1 MITTDFLL
9 DALPTGQDLESTEEM
24 LPKVALTNIISK
36 DPNIETD
43 RFINYLNEFYYRSQS
58 INQEYL
64 NRIKYKKPI
73 FPAEALTTLENFLLA
88 TNSHSRFNYQE
99 QSFALDECLLG
110 SNNWR
115 NAPPTSMKPEIQLGK
130 VGLLKSKIFTRTF
143 MSAYFGPSHSLQ
155 LEARKAWGQ
164 ICPPPFPGCYDA
176 VSDLMHN

>member
-64 NRIKYKKPI
+64 NRIKYKNP
-73 FPAEALTTLENFLLA
+73 FLL
-88 TNSHSRFNYQE
+88 
-99 QSFALDECLLG
+99 
-110 SNNWR
+110 
-115 NAPPTSMKPEIQLGK
+115 
-130 VGLLKSKIFTRTF
+130 LK
-143 MSAYFGPSHSLQ
+143 H
-155 LEARKAWGQ
+155 
-164 ICPPPFPGCYDA
+164 
-176 VSDLMHN
+176 